1 MRSER
6 RVHRG
11 GEQCLSRCRLLLLNR
26 TLSLALCKTVR
37 VTIEMNLKL
46 ATGLFLDLAAG

>member
-1 MRSER
+1 MWGER
-6 RVHRG
+6 RVQRC
-11 GEQCLSRCRLLLLNR
+11 GEQCLSCCRLPLLNR